1 MSQAPH
7 SRSQAAAT
15 AAALMYYTTAEGR
28 RQVLDA
34 LAAAADQI
42 GTAVAYLGEA
52 YEQLDEYAAERL
64 EEQLFRPVQ
73 LAYGRARRV
82 YSEFAG
88 RHDLAAR
95 SFDAQHPHV
104 RANDARG
111 LIDSAVEAVARA
123 DGGLGGLQDSMLPIE
138 VGDPQLRAGIEDVR
152 MLLGDVS
159 DRAHR
164 LERTLGR

>member
-1 MSQAPH
+1 MS
-7 SRSQAAAT
+7 
-15 AAALMYYTTAEGR
+15 YTTADGR

-34 LAAAADQI
+34 VAAAAEQI
-42 GTAVAYLGEA
+42 GIAVAYLGEA

-82 YSEFAG
+82 HSEFAE
-88 RHDLAAR
+88 RHDLPAR
-95 SFDAQHPHV
+95 SFEAPQPHL

-111 LIDSAVEAVARA
+111 LIDRAVEAVAAA

-138 VGDPQLRAGIEDVR
+138 VGDAQLRAGLEGVR
-152 MLLGDVS
+152 MLLGDVGE
-159 DRAHR
+159 RARR

>member
-1 MSQAPH
+1 MS
-7 SRSQAAAT
+7 
-15 AAALMYYTTAEGR
+15 YTTADGR
-28 RQVLDA
+28 AQVLDA

-42 GTAVAYLGEA
+42 GLAVAYLGEA

-82 YSEFAG
+82 YAEFAG
-88 RHDLAAR
+88 RHDLPIR
-95 SFDAQHPHV
+95 TFETQHPHV

-111 LIDSAVEAVARA
+111 LIDSAVDAVARA

-138 VGDPQLRAGIEDVR
+138 VGDAELRAGLEGVR
-152 MLLGDVS
+152 VLLGEVGE
-159 DRAHR
+159 RARR

>member
-1 MSQAPH
+1 MS
-7 SRSQAAAT
+7 
-15 AAALMYYTTAEGR
+15 YTTADGR
-28 RQVLDA
+28 RQILDTV
-34 LAAAADQI
+34 AAAADQI
-42 GTAVAYLGEA
+42 GAAAAYLGEA

-82 YSEFAG
+82 HGGFAERHQLPAREFE
-88 RHDLAAR
+88 
-95 SFDAQHPHV
+95 AQHPHV

-123 DGGLGGLQDSMLPIE
+123 DGALGGLQDSMLPIE
-138 VGDPQLRAGIEDVR
+138 VGDAELRSGLEQVR
-152 MLLGDVS
+152 VLLGDVGE
-159 DRAHR
+159 RARR

>member
-1 MSQAPH
+1 MS
-7 SRSQAAAT
+7 
-15 AAALMYYTTAEGR
+15 YTTADGR

-42 GTAVAYLGEA
+42 GVAVAYLGEA

-64 EEQLFRPVQ
+64 EQQLFRPVQ

-82 YSEFAG
+82 HSEFAG
-88 RHDLAAR
+88 RHGLPTR
-95 SFDAQHPHV
+95 TFDAQHPHV

-138 VGDPQLRAGIEDVR
+138 GGDAELRAGLEGVR
-152 MLLGDVS
+152 VLLGEVG
-159 DRAHR
+159 DRARR

>member
-1 MSQAPH
+1 MS
-7 SRSQAAAT
+7 
-15 AAALMYYTTAEGR
+15 YTTADGR

-34 LAAAADQI
+34 VAAAADQI
-42 GTAVAYLGEA
+42 GVAVAYLGEA

-82 YSEFAG
+82 HGEFAA
-88 RHDLAAR
+88 RHGLPAR
-95 SFDAQHPHV
+95 TFETPHPHT

-111 LIDSAVEAVARA
+111 LIDDAVEAVTRA
-123 DGGLGGLQDSMLPIE
+123 DGGLGGLQDSMLPID
-138 VGDPQLRAGIEDVR
+138 VGDTELRAGLEDVR
-152 MLLGDVS
+152 VLLGEVAE
-159 DRAHR
+159 RARR